1 MLGSAGLLTL
11 VTLLGLIAGLG
22 REWLLVASWGAGAR
36 TDGFLIALFIPEAL
50 RIILAGGLLSSAW
63 MALWQERAEAERAA
77 WLGRATLGVG
87 AVGLVLAL
95 VLSLGAEGW
104 IRLVGPGL
112 SPELRPATQEALQIL
127 AWAVPGLMLQALWSV
142 PLQAQGRFLLA
153 GLSSLVYNL
162 PVVAYLALHREQ
174 SNEASLAWHFVAG
187 SVATAVMM
195 WPALRASGLAWGLLT
210 WHGATLRE
218 MSSRVGPLL
227 GSALVGQSLMLL
239 ERMVASYLGEGVVT
253 VLNLARKLVNLP
265 LVALMSVNQV
275 LLGLM
280 SKGAAAD
287 RLPLLRQ
294 GLALNTL
301 VTTPAAVGL
310 LLSAQAIVTLLF
322 PKVQGTDILA
332 PLLGWYAVALVLAGW
347 NTLLARY
354 NYAVGDT
361 RLPFVCETS
370 GNLVQALTLPLLA
383 WLHGAQGM
391 AMALLLGVAINGGL
405 LLHFN
410 RLWASVRLPT
420 LVLAGAL
427 SLGLSAVFL
436 LPLWPATPVPR
447 LAASAAAG
455 LVCLMILAAWL
466 KPWKA
471 VPKHEPPQ

>member
-50 RIILAGGLLSSAW
+50 RIILGGGLLSSAW
-63 MALWQERAEAERAA
+63 MALWQERSDADRPV

-87 AVGLVLAL
+87 ALAL
-95 VLSLGAEGW
+95 LLALALSLGADLW
-104 IRLVGPGL
+104 VRLVGPGL
-112 SPELRPATQEALQIL
+112 APELRPVTQHALQIL
-127 AWAVPGLMLQALWSV
+127 AWAVPGLVLQALWSV

-153 GLSSLVYNL
+153 GLSSLVFNL
-162 PVVAYLALHREQ
+162 PVVVYLAVQRGQAQEG
-174 SNEASLAWHFVAG
+174 ALAWAFVAG
-187 SVATAVMM
+187 SAATALLMV
-195 WPALRASGLAWGLLT
+195 PAVRASGLRVALLQ
-210 WHGATLRE
+210 WHLPTLRE
-218 MSSRVGPLL
+218 LGRRVAPLL
-227 GSALVGQSLMLL
+227 GSALMGQGLMLL

-280 SKGAAAD
+280 SKGGGAD

-310 LLSAQAIVTLLF
+310 LLSAQAIVALLF

-354 NYAVGDT
+354 NYAAGDT
-361 RLPFVCETS
+361 RLPFICETS
-370 GNLVQALTLPLLA
+370 GNLAQAVTLPLLA
-383 WLHGAQGM
+383 WLYGAQGM
-391 AMALLLGVAINGGL
+391 AMALLLGVMVNGGL

-410 RLWASVRLPT
+410 HLWARVRLPT
-420 LVLAGAL
+420 LVLAGAV
-427 SLGLSAVFL
+427 SLGLSAALL
-436 LPLWPATPVPR
+436 LPMWPAAPVIR

-455 LVCLMILAAWL
+455 LVCLLALAAWL

-471 VPKHEPPQ
+471 VPA

>member
-63 MALWQERAEAERAA
+63 MALYQERSEPERVA
-77 WLGRATLGVG
+77 WLGRVTFCVGVL
-87 AVGLVLAL
+87 GLVLAL
-95 VLSLGAEGW
+95 VLSLGAEW
-104 IRLVGPGL
+104 WVRLVGPGL
-112 SPELRPATQEALQIL
+112 APQLRPVTQEALQIL
-127 AWAVPGLMLQALWSV
+127 AWTLPGLLLQALWSV

-162 PVVAYLALHREQ
+162 PVVIYLALHQAQ
-174 SNEASLAWHFVAG
+174 SLEPFLAWTFVIG
-187 SVATAVMM
+187 SVATALLMVTAVRAHGL
-195 WPALRASGLAWGLLT
+195 ALRAIR
-210 WHGATLRE
+210 WHAPTVRE
-218 MSSRVGPLL
+218 LSTRVGPLL
-227 GSALVGQSLMLL
+227 GSALMGQGLMLL

-280 SKGAAAD
+280 SKGGGAD

-310 LLSAQAIVTLLF
+310 LLSAQAIVALLF
-322 PKVQGTDILA
+322 PNVQGTAILA

-354 NYAVGDT
+354 NYAAGDT

-370 GNLVQALTLPLLA
+370 GNVAQALTLPLLA
-383 WLHGAQGM
+383 WLYGAQGM
-391 AMALLLGVAINGGL
+391 AMALLLGVLVNGGL

-410 RLWASVRLPT
+410 HLWTRVRLPT

-436 LPLWPATPVPR
+436 LPWWPSAPLIR
-447 LAASAAAG
+447 LAASSAAG
-455 LVCLMILAAWL
+455 LFCLLALAVWF
-466 KPWKA
+466 KPWKT
-471 VPKHEPPQ
+471 VPA

>member
-11 VTLLGLIAGLG
+11 VTLLGLVAGLG

-36 TDGFLIALFIPEAL
+36 TDGFLIALFIPEAI

-63 MALWQERAEAERAA
+63 MALYQERNEPERVA
-77 WLGRATLGVG
+77 WLGRATFS
-87 AVGLVLAL
+87 VGLLGFALAL
-95 VLSLGAEGW
+95 VLSLGAPW
-104 IRLVGPGL
+104 WVRLVGPGL
-112 SPELRPATQEALQIL
+112 APELRPITQEALRIL
-127 AWAVPGLMLQALWSV
+127 AWTVPGLLLQALWSV
-142 PLQAQGRFLLA
+142 PLQARGRFLLA

-162 PVVAYLALHREQ
+162 PVVIYLALHQ
-174 SNEASLAWHFVAG
+174 SLSAEPALAWAFVAG
-187 SVATAVMM
+187 GLATALLMV
-195 WPALRASGLAWGLLT
+195 PAVRAHGLAMGAMR
-210 WHGATLRE
+210 WHAPTVRE
-218 MSSRVGPLL
+218 LSSRIGPLL
-227 GSALVGQSLMLL
+227 GSALMGQGLMLL

-280 SKGAAAD
+280 SKGGGAD

-310 LLSAQAIVTLLF
+310 LLAAQAIVTLLF

-354 NYAVGDT
+354 NYAAGDT

-370 GNLVQALTLPLLA
+370 GNLAQAVTLPLLA
-383 WLHGAQGM
+383 WLYGAQGM
-391 AMALLLGVAINGGL
+391 AMALLLGVVVNGGL

-410 RLWASVRLPT
+410 RLWTSVRLST

-427 SLGLSAVFL
+427 SLGLSAAFL
-436 LPLWPATPVPR
+436 LPLWPAAPVIR
-447 LAASAAAG
+447 LAASAGAG
-455 LVCLMILAAWL
+455 LCCLMALAAWL
-466 KPWKA
+466 RPWKP
-471 VPKHEPPQ
+471 VPA

>member
-11 VTLLGLIAGLG
+11 VTLLGLVAGLG

-63 MALWQERAEAERAA
+63 MALWQERGESERAA
-77 WLGRATLGVG
+77 WVGRATVGVG
-87 AVGLVLAL
+87 LLGLAL
-95 VLSLGAEGW
+95 ALILSLGAEW
-104 IRLVGPGL
+104 WVRLVGPGL
-112 SPELRPATQEALQIL
+112 APELRAVTRDTLQIL
-127 AWAVPGLMLQALWSV
+127 AWSVPGLMLQALWSV

-174 SNEASLAWHFVAG
+174 SLETSLAWSFVAG
-187 SVATAVMM
+187 GLATALMM
-195 WPALRASGLAWGLLT
+195 WPALRASGLSWRSLA
-210 WHGATLRE
+210 WHGPTLRE
-218 MSSRVGPLL
+218 MSTRVGPLL
-227 GSALVGQSLMLL
+227 GSALMGQGLMLL

-310 LLSAQAIVTLLF
+310 LLSAQAIVALLF
-322 PKVQGTDILA
+322 PQVQGTEILA

-370 GNLVQALTLPLLA
+370 GNLAQALALPLLA
-383 WLHGAQGM
+383 WLLGAQGM
-391 AMALLLGVAINGGL
+391 AMALLLGVAINGAL

-427 SLGLSAVFL
+427 SLGLSAAFL
-436 LPLWPATPVPR
+436 LPWWPAAPLIR
-447 LAASAAAG
+447 LAASAGAG
-455 LVCLMILAAWL
+455 LLCLMALAAWL
-466 KPWKA
+466 RPWKP
-471 VPKHEPPQ
+471 VPA

>member
-63 MALWQERAEAERAA
+63 MALYQERSEPERVA
-77 WLGRATLGVG
+77 WLGRVTFCVGVL
-87 AVGLVLAL
+87 GLVLAL
-95 VLSLGAEGW
+95 VLSLGAEW
-104 IRLVGPGL
+104 WVRLVGPGL
-112 SPELRPATQEALQIL
+112 APQLRPVTQEALQIL
-127 AWAVPGLMLQALWSV
+127 AWTLPGLLLQALWSV

-162 PVVAYLALHREQ
+162 PVVIYLSLHQAQ
-174 SNEASLAWHFVAG
+174 SLEPSLAWTFVAG
-187 SVATAVMM
+187 SVATALLMV
-195 WPALRASGLAWGLLT
+195 PAVRAHGLALRAIR
-210 WHGATLRE
+210 WHGPTVRE
-218 MSSRVGPLL
+218 LSTRVGPLL
-227 GSALVGQSLMLL
+227 GSALMGQGLMLL

-310 LLSAQAIVTLLF
+310 LLSAQAIVALLF
-322 PKVQGTDILA
+322 PNVQGTAILA

-354 NYAVGDT
+354 NYAAGDT

-370 GNLVQALTLPLLA
+370 GNVAQAIALPLLA
-383 WLHGAQGM
+383 WLYGAQGM
-391 AMALLLGVAINGGL
+391 AMALLLGVLVNGGL

-410 RLWASVRLPT
+410 HLWTRVRLPT

-427 SLGLSAVFL
+427 SLGLSAAFL
-436 LPLWPATPVPR
+436 LPWWPSAPLIR
-447 LAASAAAG
+447 LAASSAAG
-455 LVCLMILAAWL
+455 LFCLLALAVWL
-466 KPWKA
+466 KPWKT
-471 VPKHEPPQ
+471 VPA

>member
-63 MALWQERAEAERAA
+63 MALYQERSAPERAA
-77 WLGRATLGVG
+77 WLGRATFT
-87 AVGLVLAL
+87 VGLLGLALAL
-95 VLSLGAEGW
+95 VLSLGAPW
-104 IRLVGPGL
+104 WVRLVGPGL
-112 SPELRPATQEALQIL
+112 APSLRPITQEALQIL
-127 AWAVPGLMLQALWSV
+127 AWTMPGLLLQSLWSV

-162 PVVAYLALHREQ
+162 PVVAYLAWHRADSFEP
-174 SNEASLAWHFVAG
+174 SLAWAFVAG
-187 SVATAVMM
+187 SVATAVLML
-195 WPALRASGLAWGLLT
+195 PSVRAHGLLARAIR
-210 WHGATLRE
+210 WHAPTVRE
-218 MSSRVGPLL
+218 LSTRVGPLL
-227 GSALVGQSLMLL
+227 GSALIGQGLMLL

-280 SKGAAAD
+280 SKGGGAD

-310 LLSAQAIVTLLF
+310 LLSAQAIVALLF
-322 PKVQGTDILA
+322 PNVQGTDILA

-354 NYAVGDT
+354 NYAAGDT

-370 GNLVQALTLPLLA
+370 GNVAQAVTLPLLA
-383 WLHGAQGM
+383 WLYGAQGM
-391 AMALLLGVAINGGL
+391 AMALLLGVVVNGGL

-410 RLWASVRLPT
+410 RLWTSVRLPT

-427 SLGLSAVFL
+427 SLGLSAAFL
-436 LPLWPATPVPR
+436 LPLWPAVPVIR

-455 LVCLMILAAWL
+455 LVCLLSLAAWL

-471 VPKHEPPQ
+471 VPA

>member
-50 RIILAGGLLSSAW
+50 RIILGGGLLSSAW
-63 MALWQERAEAERAA
+63 MALWQEREEADRPV

-87 AVGLVLAL
+87 ALALLLAL
-95 VLSLGAEGW
+95 VLSMGAELW
-104 IRLVGPGL
+104 VRLVGPGL
-112 SPELRPATQEALQIL
+112 APELRPTTHHALQIL
-127 AWAVPGLMLQALWSV
+127 AWTVPGLVLQALWSV

-153 GLSSLVYNL
+153 GLSSLVFNL
-162 PVVAYLALHREQ
+162 PVVIYLAAQRGQAQE
-174 SNEASLAWHFVAG
+174 STLAWAFVAG
-187 SVATAVMM
+187 SAATALLMV
-195 WPALRASGLAWGLLT
+195 PAVRTVGLRLALLR
-210 WHGATLRE
+210 WHSPTLRE
-218 MSSRVGPLL
+218 LARRVAPLL
-227 GSALVGQSLMLL
+227 GSALMGQGLMLL

-280 SKGAAAD
+280 SKGGGAD

-310 LLSAQAIVTLLF
+310 LLSAQAIVALLF
-322 PKVQGTDILA
+322 PKVHGTDILA

-354 NYAVGDT
+354 NYAAGDT
-361 RLPFVCETS
+361 RLPFICETS
-370 GNLVQALTLPLLA
+370 GNLAQAVALPLLA

-391 AMALLLGVAINGGL
+391 AMALLLGVVVNGGL
-405 LLHFN
+405 LLQFN
-410 RLWASVRLPT
+410 GLWARVRLPT

-427 SLGLSAVFL
+427 SLGLSAAFL
-436 LPLWPATPVPR
+436 LPMWPAAPLIR

-455 LVCLMILAAWL
+455 LVCLLALAAWL

-471 VPKHEPPQ
+471 APA